1 MKNTL
6 QALIEADTSFGI
18 GASLIH
24 ENMSTFKDIP
34 KATDDQKRA
43 VGVTV
48 EKVTVNQHGDEY
60 LIEFNDNIE
69 KFIKDQQICTVT
81 EAVEE
86 ILEHYKLDK
95 DDVSI
100 IVDEETMQKID
111 VSELTDNY
119 NVLRK

>member
-48 EKVTVNQHGDEY
+48 EKVTVNQHNGDEY

-86 ILEHYKLDK
+86 IIHRNRLITGNL
-95 DDVSI
+95 
-100 IVDEETMQKID
+100 
-111 VSELTDNY
+111 
-119 NVLRK
+119 